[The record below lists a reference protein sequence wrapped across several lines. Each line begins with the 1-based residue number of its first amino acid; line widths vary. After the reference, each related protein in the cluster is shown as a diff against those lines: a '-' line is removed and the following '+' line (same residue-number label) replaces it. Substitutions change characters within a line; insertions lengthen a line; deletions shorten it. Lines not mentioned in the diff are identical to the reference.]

1 MGFDLFRDRVVRSDK
16 YAIQSQLIS
25 AMLTQIHLERMGEV
39 IDRTAINSAVIMLS
53 ELHDVPTKESVY
65 VVDFESRYL
74 EKSTSF
80 YQIESQKLASSC
92 DAPEFMRRVSK
103 LRFIFY
109 IWGHTCI
116 DERYNRWNSDW
127 KRNMNEPLD
136 AWACRPNRRSG
147 ISSRHNWLPII

>member
-92 DAPEFMRRVSK
+92 DAPEFMRRVSSP
-103 LRFIFY
+103 LSFIHGTMHVLMKD
-109 IWGHTCI
+109 IIGGTAI
-116 DERYNRWNSDW
+116 GR
-127 KRNMNEPLD
+127 
-136 AWACRPNRRSG
+136 G
-147 ISSRHNWLPII
+147 I